1 MYGREIDKYMI
12 RGYFNASYSL
22 ADRINIKEK
31 TSKYR
36 KKFNN
41 VVSKLDPTEILAT
54 PVENTFFQKLLEY
67 PCLVT
72 QSCLILFVTPWT
84 VAHQVPLSVGILQAR
99 ILEWDATPSSKE
111 SSQTRDG
118 TQVSHIA
125 GRFFTN

>member
-1 MYGREIDKYMI
+1 MI
-12 RGYFNASYSL
+12 REYFNASYSL

-54 PVENTFFQKLLEY
+54 PVENTFFQKFLEY

-111 SSQTRDG
+111 SSQPRDG

>member
-54 PVENTFFQKLLEY
+54 PVENTFFQKFLEY

-111 SSQTRDG
+111 SSQPRDG